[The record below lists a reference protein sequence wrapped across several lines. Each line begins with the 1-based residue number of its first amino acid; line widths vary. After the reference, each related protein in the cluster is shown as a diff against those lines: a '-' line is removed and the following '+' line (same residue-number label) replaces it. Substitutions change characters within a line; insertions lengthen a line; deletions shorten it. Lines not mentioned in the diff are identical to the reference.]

1 MNTIKDRQ
9 ADRHTHTNT
18 KLQSFSLP
26 SQYLANGLCLKEFS
40 SSIHT
45 LTWNKC
51 KHQSFGFIHS
61 SKVAITGRD
70 HFCLL
75 KLQLGIKTLH
85 AEFWSQF
92 FMSPNWQ
99 ALFFFS
105 LFVFFLLQFAL
116 HMANNNKNKN
126 KSSIQKHTE
135 YRVAQMSSNYIKLLD
150 LQLRI

>member
-105 LFVFFLLQFAL
+105 LFVFFFYSLPYTWQTIIKIRINLLF
-116 HMANNNKNKN
+116 
-126 KSSIQKHTE
+126 KSTLNTGWLK
-135 YRVAQMSSNYIKLLD
+135 
-150 LQLRI
+150 